1 MYSASQLVITMTQA
15 DHNEEVFLRDCIIW
29 HETDPIFKDC
39 RFRNRIVFGDPEST
53 KKIKEEIDRHFAE
66 QRKIQVTEQI
76 RSLPRAQPCQAR
88 LSVGA
93 GSTIVVKVNQYAR

>member
-1 MYSASQLVITMTQA
+1 MNQA

-39 RFRNRIVFGDPEST
+39 RFRNRIVFGDQEST
-53 KKIKEEIDRHFAE
+53 KKIKEEIDHYFAE
-66 QRKIQVTEQI
+66 QRKIQVAEQI

-88 LSVGA
+88 LSVGK
-93 GSTIVVKVNQYAR
+93 GSTIVVRILEYAR